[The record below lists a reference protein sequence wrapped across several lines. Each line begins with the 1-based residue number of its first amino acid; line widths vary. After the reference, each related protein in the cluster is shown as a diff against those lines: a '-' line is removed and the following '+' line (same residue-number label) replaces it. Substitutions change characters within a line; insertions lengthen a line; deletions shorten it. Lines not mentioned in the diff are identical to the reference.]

1 MNIQAIMKQAQAL
14 QKDMIKAKEE
24 IDKMTFIGESSLVKI
39 TINGQKEV
47 LKVEI
52 DKENELTKDDIE
64 MLEDMI
70 VVATNSAMKQV
81 DEITEKKMGKFSNS
95 MPGLF

>member
-1 MNIQAIMKQAQAL
+1 
-14 QKDMIKAKEE
+14 
-24 IDKMTFIGESSLVKI
+24 
-39 TINGQKEV
+39 
-47 LKVEI
+47 VEI